1 MYSRNYGG
9 IQSEGQLFNLQNDL
23 REEKKEE
30 PSREAVPVSSG
41 GGGGLSLP
49 RFSIFD
55 KFRGIFDHF
64 EIDDLILIAI
74 GVLLLLDGDTDNDI
88 LLIFIL
94 ALLFL

>member
-9 IQSEGQLFNLQNDL
+9 IQSEGQLYNLQNEL
-23 REEKKEE
+23 KNELNNERREEPRMEALPTFKEGG
-30 PSREAVPVSSG
+30 RSS
-41 GGGGLSLP
+41 
-49 RFSIFD
+49 SIFD

-88 LLIFIL
+88 LLIVIL

>member
-9 IQSEGQLFNLQNDL
+9 IQSEGQLYNLQNEL
-23 REEKKEE
+23 KNELLSEQKEE
-30 PSREAVPVSSG
+30 EVNPPLSAFKENPARPSV
-41 GGGGLSLP
+41 
-49 RFSIFD
+49 FD
-55 KFRGIFDHF
+55 KFRGMFNQF

-74 GVLLLLDGDTDNDI
+74 GVLLLLDGDPDNDI

>member
-9 IQSEGQLFNLQNDL
+9 IQSEGQLYNLQNEL
-23 REEKKEE
+23 KNEKQEEARCET
-30 PSREAVPVSSG
+30 VPTMKDSCG
-41 GGGGLSLP
+41 LP
-49 RFSIFD
+49 RPSIFD
-55 KFRGIFDHF
+55 KFRGIFNHF